1 MRHLP
6 GGGKGPKLTS
16 LAFTRE
22 VEKEALGLNYT
33 DELDT
38 AVDQRAAAAAAA
50 R

>member
-33 DELDT
+33 DDG
-38 AVDQRAAAAAAA
+38 
-50 R
+50 